1 MPAVLTLLR
10 TDTHRLAH
18 DDIAYEPLTS
28 PSTLGALL
36 FALDLLASDAVAF
49 DGARYADRIAMQPA
63 LAAAR
68 QFGLILQ
75 RHARRADRATP
86 LLPASVQLEAARG
99 WVHAA
104 AAAVPE
110 KEVER
115 FCWRFARAL
124 GVDPWCDGRPAI
136 ELQNQQFALFE
147 GGFDEPAADAH
158 VSVDDVAPIEVS
170 SAEAPT
176 ADVSQP
182 DIPPADDAAPAA

>member
-1 MPAVLTLLR
+1 MSAVLTLLR
-10 TDTHRLAH
+10 ADTHRLAH
-18 DDIAYEPLTS
+18 DDVAYEPVTT

-36 FALDLLASDAVAF
+36 FALDLLVSDAVTF
-49 DGARYADRIAMQPA
+49 DGARYSDRVAMQPA

-75 RHARRADRATP
+75 RHAQRPDRATP
-86 LLPASVQLEAARG
+86 RLPAPVQLEAVRA

-110 KEVER
+110 KEIER

-124 GVDPWCDGRPAI
+124 GADPWCDGRPAI

-147 GGFDEPAADAH
+147 GDDMFDPRSLALPAPEGLAATGPAEPD
-158 VSVDDVAPIEVS
+158 
-170 SAEAPT
+170 
-176 ADVSQP
+176 
-182 DIPPADDAAPAA
+182 PALR